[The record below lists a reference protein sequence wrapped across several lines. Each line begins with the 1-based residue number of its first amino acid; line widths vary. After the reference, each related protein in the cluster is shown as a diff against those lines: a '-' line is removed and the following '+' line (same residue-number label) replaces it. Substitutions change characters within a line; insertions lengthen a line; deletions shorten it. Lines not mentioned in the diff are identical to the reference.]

1 MSVEIN
7 YLAVLLAAMSS
18 MVVGSLW
25 YMPATFGNTWQKLSK
40 VKMVDR
46 SKMAPGQMIWIYG
59 SVFVASLVTAYV
71 LAHVTFLANK
81 FFGNSFMS
89 DALQTAF
96 WLWLGF
102 TAARLYVHDTFEM
115 RRKKLTLLN
124 AAHELVT
131 VLVMALI
138 IGALKP

>member
-1 MSVEIN
+1 MSVEVN
-7 YLAVLLAAMSS
+7 YWAVVLAALSS
-18 MVVGSLW
+18 MVVGSFW
-25 YMPATFGNTWQKLSK
+25 YMPATFGNVWMRLAK
-40 VKMVDR
+40 VKPDR
-46 SKMAPGQMIWIYG
+46 SKMRPGNMAWLYG
-59 SVFVASLVTAYV
+59 SVFVASLVMAYV
-71 LAHVTFLANK
+71 LAHVSYLANQ
-81 FFGNSFMS
+81 FFHHSFLS
-89 DALQTAF
+89 DSLATAF

-102 TAARLYVHDTFEM
+102 TAARLYVHDAFEM

>member
-1 MSVEIN
+1 MSVDVNNWAI
-7 YLAVLLAAMSS
+7 VLAALSS

-25 YMPATFGNTWQKLSK
+25 YMPAMFGKSWMKLSG
-40 VKMVDR
+40 VTPDR
-46 SKMAPGQMIWIYG
+46 SKMSASKMSWMYG
-59 SVFVASLVTAYV
+59 SVFVASLVTAYI
-71 LAHVTFLANK
+71 LAHVTFLSQQYFN
-81 FFGNSFMS
+81 NSWMS
-89 DALQTAF
+89 AALGTAF

-102 TAARLYVHDTFEM
+102 TAARLYVHDTFEE

-138 IGALKP
+138 IGAMGV